1 MTRSLPLLPDEAADS
16 RGFGGLVGN
25 VGTGEGGGLPLV
37 AMDVQ
42 TRIVGLVAQTVV
54 VQTFVNSYAEAIE
67 ATYTFPL
74 PDRAAVTHFAMH
86 VADKLVKGVLH
97 ERAEARQAYARAIA
111 AGRRAAITEEERAG
125 VFTLRVGNL
134 QPGEVAVIRLE
145 MVSLLPVDDG
155 EATWRFPLVV
165 APRYTPGRPLDGAS
179 VGSGT
184 AVDTDLVRD
193 ASRVSPP
200 MLRVDPTAS
209 SVLEG
214 SPQPVALSI
223 GVDVRSLGLPVS
235 DLRTSLHT
243 VVVDASDDGQMQS
256 LAVRP
261 GERCNR
267 DFILRFRCCDA
278 VHRESLCIVP
288 DVDDPGT
295 STFML
300 TVAPPVATPEQQKP
314 RDVVFLLDTSGS
326 MQGWKLVAA
335 RRALTSMV
343 DTLTAA
349 DRFRVYR
356 FASDVDTH
364 GDGLNADLV
373 TADAAGRA
381 AATAFLGGVRAHGG
395 TEMEAALQLG
405 LDLLA
410 GGYQDRERILV
421 IVTDGQVTNEAAL
434 LHSLDSRIKGT
445 RVFAIGID
453 DAVNS
458 GLLTRLATT
467 SGGLCELVESEARLD
482 DVLERLH
489 RRLSTPTLAELTL
502 DFAGFEFDTDS
513 QVPARLPPLFAG
525 LPLVV
530 TGRGRATG
538 PVQATLGGVTLD
550 GARRTAIID
559 GIITPDTAGVR
570 ATWARGRLRDLE
582 DFYDRGR
589 GDPNGLRASLT
600 ALSLRESVLCRFTS
614 FLAVDER
621 DMPVPKSPPRKV
633 VQPVEPPA
641 SHGVSG
647 GGGARLGELLVR
659 EDLVSPGQLQQAQ
672 QAQQHKGGKLGHHLV
687 DLGFVAAPD
696 LLGFLSRK
704 YGVPAI
710 ALHEFSLDND
720 ILRLVPRELSE
731 RHTLVPVIR
740 SGDALVIAI
749 DDPSNIFAIDDIAF
763 ITGYRIEVMVAL
775 ADDIQACIAKSWHD
789 LANPMVLEFR
799 TDATDDFDEGVDSRE
814 GVDEDDEGALL
825 VPTDTPTTLATVS
838 TLVNQYIV
846 DALQKGATAMVIE
859 LSPDGATCSIQHRIA
874 GQWVPAMH
882 PPARLY
888 EEILHRLRVMA
899 GMGPREIHGHI
910 AFRHAQQAAEVE
922 VVMLTDG
929 AAFIALV

>member
-1 MTRSLPLLPDEAADS
+1 MTRSLPLLPDDAADS
-16 RGFGGLVGN
+16 RGCGGLVGN
-25 VGTGEGGGLPLV
+25 VGNGEGGGLPLV

-134 QPGEVAVIRLE
+134 QPGDVAVIRLE
-145 MVSLLPVDDG
+145 MVGLLPVDDG

-165 APRYTPGRPLDGAS
+165 APRYTPGRPLDGTS

-200 MLRVDPTAS
+200 RLPVDPSAS
-209 SVLEG
+209 TVLEG

-243 VVVDASDDGQMQS
+243 VVVNASDDGQMQS

-267 DFILRFRCCDA
+267 DFILRFRCCDT

-300 TVAPPVATPEQQKP
+300 TVAPPVATPGQQKP

-373 TADAAGRA
+373 TADVAGRA
-381 AATAFLGGVRAHGG
+381 AATAFLGRVTAHGG

-434 LHSLDSRIKGT
+434 LQSLDSRIKGT

-467 SGGLCELVESEARLD
+467 SGGVCELVESEARLD

-513 QVPARLPPLFAG
+513 RVPARLPPLFAG

-538 PVQATLGGVTLD
+538 PVQATLGGATLD
-550 GARRTAIID
+550 GARRTTIVD
-559 GIITPDTAGVR
+559 GIVTPDTAGVR

-589 GDPNGLRASLT
+589 GDPSSLRASLT

-621 DMPVPKSPPRKV
+621 DMPVPKSPPKKV

-647 GGGARLGELLVR
+647 GGARLGELLMR
-659 EDLVSPGQLQQAQ
+659 ADLVSPAQLQEAR

-696 LLGFLSRK
+696 LLEFLSRK

-775 ADDIQACIAKSWHD
+775 ADDIQACIAKSWYD
-789 LANPMVLEFR
+789 LANPMVLNMES
-799 TDATDDFDEGVDSRE
+799 DFDEDLDARE
-814 GVDEDDEGALL
+814 GVTDDDEGAL
-825 VPTDTPTTLATVS
+825 VIATDTPTTLSTVS

-882 PPARLY
+882 PPARLFG
-888 EEILHRLRVMA
+888 EILHRLRVMA
-899 GMGPREIHGHI
+899 GMGPREIHGHFP
-910 AFRHAQQAAEVE
+910 FRHAQQAAEVE
-922 VVMLTDG
+922 LLMLKDG
-929 AAFIALV
+929 AAFAAFV